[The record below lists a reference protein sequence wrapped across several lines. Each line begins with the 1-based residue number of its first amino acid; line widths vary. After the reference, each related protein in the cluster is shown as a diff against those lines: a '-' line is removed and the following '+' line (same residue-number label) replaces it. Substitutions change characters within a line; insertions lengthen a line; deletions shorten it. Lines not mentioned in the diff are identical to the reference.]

1 MKKTFILFMAMVV
14 AVALSAAPQIKL
26 AQLSTMPQNELLA
39 HTPQQTKALQRI
51 RLDANK
57 RIAPH
62 NNAVP
67 ANKTAAAEQKH
78 VLQNL
83 QKAAAEPIILNA
95 DGFLVGPEYEA
106 ETGEWYVAFEAQGY
120 TFRLCWYGEEDD
132 CTGSFVF
139 EDISWE
145 YTWGWYQS
153 DTEFYEIYPSDIT
166 MTVSEKQIGE
176 CLKQIVLDATIWD
189 LNNDRIYQ
197 ANVVHSTYTPKSTV
211 ESVLNNGTVTMDYGY
226 YVLQGNNNEL
236 DMKLTVISDVIE
248 GEYTHASFDMS
259 QTKIVYNGVE
269 QKMLQGKMSVM
280 LSELENGNLGYKAA
294 LSFYNQDTVLHK
306 IDITVPLPAAKDTI
320 QVECHNLSLDNSLA
334 AAGFMMLFASN
345 KEYDIFAMYEG
356 EDADEGVYDV
366 ALTVTDKSTWMDVA
380 SIRGTLTLTLAE
392 DAESWEA
399 TIEAYCSDYNWYSI
413 DMNFEVPVPT
423 DTVQVKFES
432 SAMASF
438 RPDQL
443 NMVQLMQYAE
453 DYEASITIYN
463 IGLDE
468 SFSKK
473 NVILDYTEFYDWTV
487 ESSVEIAD
495 IKGVLSQRGDT
506 TVINASYI
514 GFNAVQYDVEFW
526 YTVPQP
532 VDTVEIEMPIKFTN
546 AMDEGYYILSAYT
559 PDSAVFISLSPITE
573 TVAGTFIND
582 GLFGKFGAEDGRY
595 DFYSGNTFIY
605 VASEWKNYT
614 IEKGEL
620 VVEHAADGTI
630 TAEAKFIARNAV
642 YYHIKMTSEYNTHL
656 DFDEPEQA
664 VDRTYTTADNVTIDD
679 QSENNGYIYL
689 ALTAADGSDMAAFFF
704 FVEEAD
710 EDIIVPAGVY
720 PINSSEK
727 PGTVYA
733 NPGVQGNG
741 VFPSYYAQLLG
752 ENLVIPL
759 WLLVDG
765 TVEVAK
771 TEEGYPS
778 LEVNAVNSYG
788 VEVHIV
794 YDGTP
799 LEAGVKD
806 IPMSDVDTR
815 KVMRDGQLLIIRQNQ
830 TFNILGVSL

>member
-14 AVALSAAPQIKL
+14 ALALSSAPQIKL

-67 ANKTAAAEQKH
+67 ANKTAAAEHKH
-78 VLQNL
+78 VLQDL

-106 ETGEWYVAFEAQGY
+106 QPGEWYVALEAQGY
-120 TFRLCWYGEEDD
+120 TFRLCWYGKEDNYCGTYTFD
-132 CTGSFVF
+132 
-139 EDISWE
+139 DISWDLS
-145 YTWGWYQS
+145 WGWYLS
-153 DTEFYEIYPSDIT
+153 ADTFYEIYFQDIT
-166 MTVSEKQIGE
+166 MTVSEIVKGS
-176 CLKQIVLDATIWD
+176 LKQIVLDATILD
-189 LNNDRIYQ
+189 VDDRTYQ
-197 ANVVHSTYTPKSTV
+197 VHAVHTTYSPKNTIETV
-211 ESVLNNGTVTMDYGY
+211 LDNSTVTMDFGY
-226 YVLQGNNNEL
+226 YLLQGSNDNL
-236 DMKLTVISDVIE
+236 SVKLGVLSDIIE
-248 GEYTHASFDMS
+248 GEYTHANFDMN

-269 QKMLQGKMSVM
+269 QKMLQANMMVG
-280 LSELENGNLGYKAA
+280 LNELNNGTFGYQAK
-294 LSFYNQDTVLHK
+294 LHFYNQDTVLHK
-306 IDITVPLPAAKDTI
+306 VLMTVPLPKAKDTI
-320 QVECHNLSLDNSLA
+320 EVECHNLNVDESLA
-334 AAGFMMLFASN
+334 ELGLMMLYASN

-356 EDADEGVYDV
+356 NYAEEGVFENI
-366 ALTVTDKSTWMDVA
+366 ALTVTDKKTWLDCS
-380 SIRGTLTLTLAE
+380 SIRGTLTLKETQ
-392 DAESWEA
+392 DGWEA
-399 TIEAYCSDYNWYSI
+399 NIEAYCDDYNCYSI

-423 DTVQVKFES
+423 KTVKVEFEN
-432 SAMASF
+432 SALATF
-438 RPDQL
+438 RADQL
-443 NMVQLMQYAE
+443 NMIQLMQYAD

-463 IGLDE
+463 TALDE
-468 SFSKK
+468 SFDIEKI
-473 NVILDYTEFYDWTV
+473 VPDYTELYDRTV

-495 IKGVLSQRGDT
+495 IKGTLNQRGDT

-514 GFNAVQYDVEFW
+514 GFNAVQYDIEFW
-526 YTVPQP
+526 YVAPTPS
-532 VDTVEIEMPIKFTN
+532 DTVEIEMPVKFTN
-546 AMDEGYYILSAYT
+546 ALQDGYYILSSYT
-559 PDSAVFISLSPITE
+559 PDNSVFITLSPMTDGDI
-573 TVAGTFIND
+573 AGTFIND

-605 VASEWKNYT
+605 VDSDMQNYP

-752 ENLVIPL
+752 EDLVIPL

-794 YDGTP
+794 YNGTP
-799 LEAGVKD
+799 TSVAD
-806 IPMSDVDTR
+806 TTHIPVSNTR
-815 KVMRDGQLLIIRQNQ
+815 KLIRDGQLLIIRNNEA
-830 TFNILGVSL
+830 FNLLGVSL

>member
-14 AVALSAAPQIKL
+14 ALALSAAPQIKL

-67 ANKTAAAEQKH
+67 ANKTAAAEHKH
-78 VLQNL
+78 VLQDL

-106 ETGEWYVAFEAQGY
+106 QPGEWYVALEAQGY
-120 TFRLCWYGEEDD
+120 TFRLCWYGKEDNYCGTYTFD
-132 CTGSFVF
+132 
-139 EDISWE
+139 DISWDLS
-145 YTWGWYQS
+145 WGWYLS
-153 DTEFYEIYPSDIT
+153 ADTFYEIYFQDIT
-166 MTVSEKQIGE
+166 MTVSEIVKGS
-176 CLKQIVLDATIWD
+176 LKQIVLDATILD
-189 LNNDRIYQ
+189 VDDRTYQ
-197 ANVVHSTYTPKSTV
+197 VHAVHTTYSPKNTIETV
-211 ESVLNNGTVTMDYGY
+211 LDNSTVTMDFGY
-226 YVLQGNNNEL
+226 YLLQGSNDNL
-236 DMKLTVISDVIE
+236 SVKLGVLSDIIE
-248 GEYTHASFDMS
+248 GEYTHANFDMN
-259 QTKIVYNGVE
+259 QTKIVYNGVD
-269 QKMLQGKMSVM
+269 QKILQANMMVG
-280 LSELENGNLGYKAA
+280 LNELNNGTFGYQAK
-294 LSFYNQDTVLHK
+294 LHFYNQDTVLHK
-306 IDITVPLPAAKDTI
+306 VLMTVPLPKAKDTI
-320 QVECHNLSLDNSLA
+320 EVECHNLHVDESLA
-334 AAGFMMLFASN
+334 ELGFMMLYASN

-356 EDADEGVYDV
+356 NYAEEGVFENI
-366 ALTVTDKSTWMDVA
+366 ALTVTDKKTWLDCS
-380 SIRGTLTLTLAE
+380 SIRGTLTLKETQ
-392 DAESWEA
+392 DGWEA
-399 TIEAYCSDYNWYSI
+399 NIEAYCDDYNCYSI

-423 DTVQVKFES
+423 KTVKVEFEN
-432 SAMASF
+432 SALATF
-438 RPDQL
+438 RADQL
-443 NMVQLMQYAE
+443 NMIQLMQYAD

-463 IGLDE
+463 TALDE
-468 SFSKK
+468 SFDIEKI
-473 NVILDYTEFYDWTV
+473 VPDYTELYDRTV

-495 IKGVLSQRGDT
+495 IKGTLNQRGDT

-514 GFNAVQYDVEFW
+514 GFNAVQYDIEFW
-526 YTVPQP
+526 YVAPTPS
-532 VDTVEIEMPIKFTN
+532 DTVEIEMPVKFTN
-546 AMDEGYYILSAYT
+546 ALQDGYYILSSYT
-559 PDSAVFISLSPITE
+559 PDNSVFITLSPMTDGDI
-573 TVAGTFIND
+573 AGTFIND

-605 VASEWKNYT
+605 VDSDMQNYP

-752 ENLVIPL
+752 EDLVIPL

-771 TEEGYPS
+771 TEEGYPF

-799 LEAGVKD
+799 LETGVKD

-830 TFNILGVSL
+830 TFNVLGVSL

>member
-1 MKKTFILFMAMVV
+1 
-14 AVALSAAPQIKL
+14 
-26 AQLSTMPQNELLA
+26 
-39 HTPQQTKALQRI
+39 
-51 RLDANK
+51 
-57 RIAPH
+57 
-62 NNAVP
+62 
-67 ANKTAAAEQKH
+67 
-78 VLQNL
+78 
-83 QKAAAEPIILNA
+83 
-95 DGFLVGPEYEA
+95 
-106 ETGEWYVAFEAQGY
+106 
-120 TFRLCWYGEEDD
+120 
-132 CTGSFVF
+132 
-139 EDISWE
+139 
-145 YTWGWYQS
+145 
-153 DTEFYEIYPSDIT
+153 
-166 MTVSEKQIGE
+166 
-176 CLKQIVLDATIWD
+176 
-189 LNNDRIYQ
+189 
-197 ANVVHSTYTPKSTV
+197 
-211 ESVLNNGTVTMDYGY
+211 
-226 YVLQGNNNEL
+226 
-236 DMKLTVISDVIE
+236 
-248 GEYTHASFDMS
+248 
-259 QTKIVYNGVE
+259 
-269 QKMLQGKMSVM
+269 
-280 LSELENGNLGYKAA
+280 
-294 LSFYNQDTVLHK
+294 
-306 IDITVPLPAAKDTI
+306 
-320 QVECHNLSLDNSLA
+320 
-334 AAGFMMLFASN
+334 
-345 KEYDIFAMYEG
+345 
-356 EDADEGVYDV
+356 
-366 ALTVTDKSTWMDVA
+366 
-380 SIRGTLTLTLAE
+380 
-392 DAESWEA
+392 
-399 TIEAYCSDYNWYSI
+399 
-413 DMNFEVPVPT
+413 
-423 DTVQVKFES
+423 
-432 SAMASF
+432 
-438 RPDQL
+438 
-443 NMVQLMQYAE
+443 
-453 DYEASITIYN
+453 
-463 IGLDE
+463 LDE
-468 SFSKK
+468 SFDIEKI
-473 NVILDYTEFYDWTV
+473 VPDYTELYDRTV

-495 IKGVLSQRGDT
+495 IKGTLNQRGDT

-514 GFNAVQYDVEFW
+514 GFNAVQYDIEFW
-526 YTVPQP
+526 YVAPTPS
-532 VDTVEIEMPIKFTN
+532 DTVEIEMPVKFTN
-546 AMDEGYYILSAYT
+546 ALQDGYYILSSYT
-559 PDSAVFISLSPITE
+559 PDNSVFITLSPMTDGDI
-573 TVAGTFIND
+573 AGTFIND

-605 VASEWKNYT
+605 VDSDMQNYP

-752 ENLVIPL
+752 EDLVIPL

-806 IPMSDVDTR
+806 IPISDVDTR